1 MVLKPGWLLREP
13 GLLLCP
19 QLGHLDQ
26 ASALP
31 SELGTCLQLRELPD
45 HCWLCRAS
53 RQLVRKL
60 N

>member
-1 MVLKPGWLLREP
+1 MVAEARVASKGVKAPALSTAPGFAI
-13 GLLLCP
+13 CIA
-19 QLGHLDQ
+19 QK
-26 ASALP
+26 
-31 SELGTCLQLRELPD
+31 LGTCLRLRELPE